1 MTTKLERVRR
11 ALYFSQRT
19 IGDAQAL
26 QRGPGHYVRRVARR
40 TVTRSLFR
48 LFKG

>member
-1 MTTKLERVRR
+1 MTTLGRIRR
-11 ALYFSQRT
+11 TMYLGQRT

-26 QRGPGHYVRRVARR
+26 KRGPGHYVRRVARR

-48 LFKG
+48 AFRG